1 MEISNLFTAGG
12 VVMWLLLELSL
23 LRIALIIEHMY
34 QLLGKDK

>member
-12 VVMWLLLELSL
+12 VVMWSLLELSL
-23 LRIALIIEHMY
+23 LRIALIIERMY